1 MVAKVAAVLEMS
13 DTQIEAGAIE
23 VEREI
28 IIEIVIDIGK
38 SQSESSFLY
47 VHSLASAL

>member
-1 MVAKVAAVLEMS
+1 MVVKVAAVLEMI

-38 SQSESSFLY
+38 SQSENSSLGFNFVTLT
-47 VHSLASAL
+47 L